1 MKLILTVGWN
11 GEPGESADQLVE
23 ETVRLAGIVG
33 ASRASVEVGLTSE
46 EASIPIPTVPPA
58 DPGVSAVMSF
68 WEPSSPVRARD
79 ASWPAGLNLVSAY
92 LADEVIQ
99 LDYERSWPG
108 RAASPGIKQMV
119 FLRRLPELDHGDF
132 SEHWRDVHGPLA
144 VRHHGFWRYVQDHV
158 YDRLTGSSPLD
169 GIAELHFLEPNDMID
184 RMYDSEE
191 GMRLILDD
199 VQSFVSLPDLTML
212 VTKEYLVP

>member
-11 GEPGESADQLVE
+11 GEAGQSTERIVE
-23 ETVRLAGIVG
+23 ETERLAGIVG
-33 ASRASVEVGLTSE
+33 AARAAVEVGLTSE

-68 WEPSSPVRARD
+68 WEPSSPAKARD
-79 ASWPAGLNLVSAY
+79 ASWTGGVTLAAAY
-92 LADEVIQ
+92 LAEEVVQ
-99 LDYERSWPG
+99 LDYERTWPK
-108 RAASPGIKQMV
+108 RAVSPGIKQLV
-119 FLRRLPELDHGDF
+119 FLRRLPELAHDSF

-169 GIAELHFLEPNDMID
+169 GIAELHFLQPIDMID

-212 VTKEYLVP
+212 VTKEYLIP